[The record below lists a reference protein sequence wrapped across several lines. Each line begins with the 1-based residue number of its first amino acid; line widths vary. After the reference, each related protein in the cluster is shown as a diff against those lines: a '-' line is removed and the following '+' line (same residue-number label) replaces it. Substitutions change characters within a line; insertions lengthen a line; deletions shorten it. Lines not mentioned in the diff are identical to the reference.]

1 MKVQERIQQK
11 LQKAKQVAEVAAEKT
26 QTAIQPA
33 SEVEPKEIVYND
45 WTGNSVRLSP
55 SIIRNLINPKAN
67 LADIWKFIHT
77 CRSYKLNP
85 FIGDAYLVKYD
96 EREPAQIIVSR
107 FVFMRVAQQ
116 QPEYRGFTSGVI
128 VTRTN
133 PDKKRSKF
141 ADAVEDILK
150 AAIEKAPEAK
160 AELLEL
166 ILKLKSLEE
175 TLSAHDM
182 DVLEIE
188 GAFVP
193 PGWTL
198 YGGWCVVFVQ
208 DETGETRQVIQR
220 VLLSEYNREKASWK
234 VMPAT
239 MIQKV
244 AEAQAFRKAFPNALS
259 GLYIPE
265 EMGVEKDE
273 IRSAQVVGLQT
284 QARGTGVDEGVEA
297 EPIELREEGSI
308 SPDETE

>member
-1 MKVQERIQQK
+1 MQERIQQK
-11 LQKAKQVAEVAAEKT
+11 LQKAKQVAEGVEKKT

-33 SEVEPKEIVYND
+33 SEVEVKEIVYED

-55 SIIRNLINPKAN
+55 SIIRSLINPKAS

-107 FVFMRVAQQ
+107 FVFMRVAQS

-128 VTRTN
+128 VIRKN
-133 PDKKRSKF
+133 PDRLRSQF
-141 ADAVEDILK
+141 AKQVE
-150 AAIEKAPEAK
+150 
-160 AELLEL
+160 ELLKEIVEKTPEHKSEVL
-166 ILKLKSLEE
+166 EALLKLKEIEE
-175 TLSAHDM
+175 GLSQHDI
-182 DVLEIE
+182 DVLEVE

-193 PGWTL
+193 PGWEL
-198 YGGWCVVFVQ
+198 YGGWCIVYVQ
-208 DETGETRQVIQR
+208 DGEQIRQVVQR

-244 AEAQAFRKAFPNALS
+244 AEAQAFRKAFPNALG

-273 IRSAQVVGLQT
+273 VRSARSQNLQT
-284 QARGTGVDEGVEA
+284 QARDIRVDEGLET
-297 EPIELREEGSI
+297 EPIDLREESGFT
-308 SPDETE
+308 PDQA